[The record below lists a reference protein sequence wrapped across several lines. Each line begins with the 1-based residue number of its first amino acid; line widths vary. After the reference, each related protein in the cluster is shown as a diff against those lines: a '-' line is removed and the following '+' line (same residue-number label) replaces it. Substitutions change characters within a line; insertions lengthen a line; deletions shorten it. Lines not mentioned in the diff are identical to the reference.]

1 MHLGSEALEAGRGG
15 DRHWFWV
22 MGEVR
27 EIYWK
32 SIDEHVNRLGNGVRQ
47 KGTVSGGVS
56 GEKADLGG
64 G

>member
-1 MHLGSEALEAGRGG
+1 
-15 DRHWFWV
+15 